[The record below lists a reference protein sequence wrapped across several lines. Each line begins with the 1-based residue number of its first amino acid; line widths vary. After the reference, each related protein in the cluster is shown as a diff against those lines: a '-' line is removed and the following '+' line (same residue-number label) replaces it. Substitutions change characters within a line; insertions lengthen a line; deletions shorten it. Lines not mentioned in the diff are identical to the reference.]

1 MAKFQLG
8 ASVLKRDS
16 SLRGVIIDVAPAR
29 RGRQIYR
36 VNWDGKIT
44 DELEEDLVQDY
55 NLSDPFERCSNGIFG
70 SYSEYSKKNTSFKI
84 KSSNNSTISSLKASK
99 TLFRAYQFKPL
110 LKFLNSP
117 SRRLLVADE
126 VGLGKTI
133 EAGHIML
140 ELKARRELQ
149 NVLIVCPWSLQEKW
163 KGELQEKFGL
173 SFRIYEKSKDLLE
186 DLQYHNGKV
195 RAIINYEKIRF
206 KKNETKKAEQTG
218 EPDNLISYLTDS
230 GRKFSLVV
238 CDEAHRLRNTG
249 TLIYGGAEILMS
261 LSDSALFL
269 TATPVMISNENLYN
283 LLHLL
288 DNTRYF
294 NYQIFSNLVEQNRP
308 FISALSALNAN
319 VPLHSIKESLSTAEI
334 YTTFSADERE
344 IYSSYQARAGG
355 QPMSPDSLLKELGRA
370 STDATHQFAMLDLL
384 EQMLGESEGELAQLV
399 KDARAQLMAE
409 KGADVKAGLN
419 LAQEVN
425 ARVAAPEEMQ
435 GLRDLYRS
443 EVLGFTKPQDCFR
456 SLLAARGPEGLKG
469 AISFLLAGCGADLAA
484 SNPSMDPV
492 QLRQILLDLQ
502 CVDVLQTVL
511 GDLDKLGARMQAQFG
526 EACRLTGEQMTGRV
540 LDFTEQAFVTAPGIG
555 AFVGEAGLQA
565 LLAQMDFTRELVGL
579 FRRLSPRLFGKE
591 TDRQKLVDAAQEHLD
606 GLISLEDEAEQEKQ
620 EDQSA

>member
-1 MAKFQLG
+1 MPMDAAQI
-8 ASVLKRDS
+8 
-16 SLRGVIIDVAPAR
+16 LRHVISTQYDVAARQGEALDRAAQSAQTAPAAET
-29 RGRQIYR
+29 GRAMGVALQ
-36 VNWDGKIT
+36 VEADPT
-44 DELEEDLVQDY
+44 AELMDSMEELTAQ
-55 NLSDPFERCSNGIFG
+55 FE
-70 SYSEYSKKNTSFKI
+70 EK
-84 KSSNNSTISSLKASK
+84 SLKKLADRKLGEAQGPRSSF
-99 TLFRAYQFKPL
+99 LRA
-110 LKFLNSP
+110 
-117 SRRLLVADE
+117 
-126 VGLGKTI
+126 I
-133 EAGHIML
+133 EAWSKVLPDMPGRDQLDAIL
-140 ELKARRELQ
+140 RQARL
-149 NVLIVCPWSLQEKW
+149 
-163 KGELQEKFGL
+163 
-173 SFRIYEKSKDLLE
+173 
-186 DLQYHNGKV
+186 
-195 RAIINYEKIRF
+195 
-206 KKNETKKAEQTG
+206 
-218 EPDNLISYLTDS
+218 
-230 GRKFSLVV
+230 
-238 CDEAHRLRNTG
+238 
-249 TLIYGGAEILMS
+249 
-261 LSDSALFL
+261 
-269 TATPVMISNENLYN
+269 
-283 LLHLL
+283 
-288 DNTRYF
+288 
-294 NYQIFSNLVEQNRP
+294 
-308 FISALSALNAN
+308 
-319 VPLHSIKESLSTAEI
+319 
-334 YTTFSADERE
+334 
-344 IYSSYQARAGG
+344 ARAGG
-355 QPMSPDSLLKELGRA
+355 QPMSADDLLRQLGRA

-409 KGADVKAGLN
+409 KGPDVKAGLN

-425 ARVAAPEEMQ
+425 ARAGTPEEMQ

-443 EVLGFTKPQDCFR
+443 EVFGFTKPQDCFR

-620 EDQSA
+620 QEESA